1 MGFAQSWAGLGT
13 LWAEVLPG
21 CGRDA
26 GGEVAAQVPYRITVR
41 AAPVGSEAR
50 PKPEQRFATARGYS
64 RFWRWPERDAEGRY
78 LTCFAREEVPHELS
92 GSSGIASRGFRTAFR
107 LSGFGG
113 VSIVDAMPPGTAAG
127 TFVLIGPEQVVDQSD
142 KTGGGAEHRFEVAVI
157 SDASGFVSAK
167 TVAGAVSEALV
178 GLTLTTGRL
187 VSIGFL
193 RATARRLDG
202 GVLRRIDMT
211 FRARIEL

>member
-1 MGFAQSWAGLGT
+1 MSYQAAAALQAAVFA
-13 LWAEVLPG
+13 
-21 CGRDA
+21 
-26 GGEVAAQVPYRITVR
+26 
-41 AAPVGSEAR
+41 
-50 PKPEQRFATARGYS
+50 
-64 RFWRWPERDAEGRY
+64 
-78 LTCFAREEVPHELS
+78 
-92 GSSGIASRGFRTAFR
+92 R
-107 LSGFGG
+107 LSGFPALAG

-178 GLTLTTGRL
+178 DAGLTLTTGGL

-202 GVLRRIDMT
+202 GALRRIDMT